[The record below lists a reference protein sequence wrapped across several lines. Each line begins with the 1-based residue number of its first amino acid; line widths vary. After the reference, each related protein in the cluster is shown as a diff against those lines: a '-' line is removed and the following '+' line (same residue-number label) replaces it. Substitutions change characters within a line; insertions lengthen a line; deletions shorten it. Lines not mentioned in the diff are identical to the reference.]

1 MQSERRLGENSML
14 ELALILSDLVADLGY
29 WLIFIFSLRD
39 NLSIYFNQFLPIIIN
54 TFWENLLISD
64 TNTAELIHSKI
75 RFS

>member
-1 MQSERRLGENSML
+1 ML

-39 NLSIYFNQFLPIIIN
+39 NLSIYFNQFLPIIIH